1 MLHLCRNCVLI
12 VDCEWSDWGPW
23 SPCSKSCGEP
33 FEGLITK
40 YRHIATK
47 AQHGG
52 IECKGK
58 NFESEPCPHESCKV
72 NKCDHGYENRSCKK
86 DTCDSTYGKPM
97 SSNQWITH
105 CPGNESFNIIIIKLY

>member
-86 DTCDSTYGKPM
+86 DTCDSRYGKPM